1 MKEKTH
7 MYFAVA
13 LFLVVL
19 ATFALV
25 YVQGQ
30 KQITITQA
38 GPGGEGIPKITAS
51 GNSELTVMPDEAI
64 IRVKVETK
72 AKTAKQTQDD
82 NTKIMNQVQSALKR
96 AGIASDDIETDQYN
110 LYPWTEWDNVQ
121 QRTVE
126 MGYTLY
132 HTIKVKTT
140 DLAKVGEYIS
150 TAVDAGANGIENVQF
165 DLSDKKKEEVR
176 RQALQEAA
184 QNAKAKAET
193 IASGLG
199 VRIGAVQEIME
210 SSFDY
215 GPIYRGYAAMEMK
228 AGGMDMEE
236 MAPAPVQPEQID
248 VRATVSVSYRIA

>member
-1 MKEKTH
+1 MKEHKNT
-7 MYFAVA
+7 FFGIA
-13 LFLVVL
+13 LLLIVL

-25 YVQGQ
+25 YTQYQ
-30 KQITITQA
+30 RPITITQA

-51 GNSELTVMPDEAI
+51 GSSELTVMPDEAI
-64 IRVKVETK
+64 IRIKVETK
-72 AKTAKQTQDD
+72 AKTAKETQDQ
-82 NTKIMNQVQSALKR
+82 NSRAMSQVQSALKR
-96 AGIASDDIETDQYN
+96 AGIASADIETDQYN

-121 QRTVE
+121 QKTIE

-140 DLAKVGEYIS
+140 DLDKVGEFIS
-150 TAVDAGANGIENVQF
+150 TAVDAGANGIENIQF

-176 RQALQEAA
+176 RQALQDAA

-193 IASGLG
+193 IAGSLG
-199 VRIGAVQEIME
+199 VRIGVVHEISE

-215 GPIYRGYAAMEMK
+215 GPIYRGYSMAAK
-228 AGGMDMEE
+228 GMDMMEE
-236 MAPAPVQPEQID
+236 MVPAPVQPEQIE